1 MMSIDINSIVIF
13 SIHGADFHY
22 IIIGITKSEA
32 INVLGNADLSEKHG
46 SLQIITF
53 HCI

>member
-1 MMSIDINSIVIF
+1 MSIDINSIVIF

-22 IIIGITKSEA
+22 IIIIGITKSET
-32 INVLGNADLSEKHG
+32 INVLRNADLSEKHG